1 MATNVKVVGT
11 DLKQVTI
18 KVNPGTYLT
27 DILEQA
33 CVKLKVPSSKYL
45 LKHKQKQLDL
55 SNTWRTSGLVPGA
68 KLELVVR
75 SNTPTAINV
84 ALQFPPPEST
94 LFPPSGRATE
104 KLPSDFTLWKLLR
117 QFESGKS
124 GQGKNLNI
132 TGRGV
137 AQTSNGTAAGSGQL
151 YYETPVLTIE
161 NRTLSTF
168 ADFQKTLSQLG
179 YNSGSVLI
187 RLTFSKTECPLV
199 DAMSEI
205 SRFFETG
212 EEDQKVEESNTGSTT
227 NNEAISSTDDAPSND
242 TPSIPV
248 TEKPETEA
256 PNTVQEDGTGTFPA
270 TQAPTTD
277 ADADADVDAMDVDVP
292 SSDHRP
298 VTIFSAPASG
308 TPTAALRTDSDE
320 AFAPRIEHAQ
330 AHQRLL
336 KTAGENRRLLS
347 DKELEA
353 KAAVEA
359 ARVAAVKSIRIKV
372 RFPDNF
378 SAEWP
383 FGPDDTGAALYAE
396 VRKVMAN
403 DAAPFKLALPPGKV
417 VIKDDGGPSSKL
429 ISGYRLNSNTLVNF
443 MWDEK
448 VPVEARRQPF
458 LKDSAA
464 GQAQQVVVPEVQQ
477 VDVVDE
483 AGPSTYVPTS
493 APKPSSGGDGAG
505 FKKPKWLK
513 GLGGKK

>member
-33 CVKLKVPSSKYL
+33 CEKLKVPSSKYL

-55 SNTWRTSGLVPGA
+55 SNTWRTSGLIPGA

-84 ALQFPPPEST
+84 ALQFPPPESN
-94 LFPPSGRATE
+94 LFPPSGRVTE

-124 GQGKNLNI
+124 SQGKNLNI

-137 AQTSNGTAAGSGQL
+137 VQTNNGTTAGSGQL
-151 YYETPVLTIE
+151 YYETPVLAIE

-187 RLTFSKTECPLV
+187 RLSFRKTDYTLA
-199 DAMSEI
+199 DAMAEMSHHFKVE
-205 SRFFETG
+205 
-212 EEDQKVEESNTGSTT
+212 EEDQKADEASAGSTT
-227 NNEAISSTDDAPSND
+227 NNNTASSSTHTVPPDDVPSV
-242 TPSIPV
+242 PSTNN
-248 TEKPETEA
+248 TEESESRPTIKEE
-256 PNTVQEDGTGTFPA
+256 GTDSSTIAQP
-270 TQAPTTD
+270 PTTHS
-277 ADADADVDAMDVDVP
+277 DAMDIDPP
-292 SSDHRP
+292 SADHRP
-298 VTIFSAPASG
+298 VTIYSAPESN
-308 TPTAALRTDSDE
+308 TPAAVLRTESDD

-336 KTAGENRRLLS
+336 KAAGENQRLLS

-353 KAAVEA
+353 KAAAEA
-359 ARVAAVKSIRIKV
+359 AKVAAIKSIQIKV

-378 SAEWP
+378 SAVWP

-396 VRKVMAN
+396 IRKVMAN
-403 DAAPFKLALPPGKV
+403 DTAPFKLALPPGKT
-417 VIKDDGGPSSKL
+417 VIRDDNSPSSKL
-429 ISGYRLNSNTLVNF
+429 ISGYQLKSNTLINF
-443 MWDEK
+443 MWDDK
-448 VPVEARRQPF
+448 VPNEVRRQPF

-464 GQAQQVVVPEVQQ
+464 GRAQKIVVPDEPA
-477 VDVVDE
+477 DVVDD
-483 AGPSTYVPTS
+483 AGPSSYVPTP
-493 APKPSSGGDGAG
+493 APKPNSGGDSSG

>member
-27 DILEQA
+27 DVLEQA
-33 CVKLKVPSSKYL
+33 CEKLKVPSSKYL

-84 ALQFPPPEST
+84 ALQFPPPESN
-94 LFPPSGRATE
+94 LFPPSGRVTE

-187 RLTFSKTECPLV
+187 RLSFRRTDVTLV
-199 DAMSEI
+199 DAMAEM
-205 SRFFETG
+205 SRHFKAE
-212 EEDQKVEESNTGSTT
+212 EEDRKAEESNVGSTT
-227 NNEAISSTDDAPSND
+227 NNETISSLDAIPPNDAPSI
-242 TPSIPV
+242 PSV
-248 TEKPETEA
+248 DNPETET
-256 PNTVQEDGTGTFPA
+256 PPSVHENNTGPSTAQE
-270 TQAPTTD
+270 PTTD
-277 ADADADVDAMDVDVP
+277 ADAMDVDVP
-292 SSDHRP
+292 SADHRP
-298 VTIFSAPASG
+298 VTIFSAPTSG
-308 TPTAALRTDSDE
+308 TPVAALRTDSDD

-336 KTAGENRRLLS
+336 KTAGENKRLLS
-347 DKELEA
+347 DQELEA
-353 KAAVEA
+353 KAAAEA
-359 ARVAAVKSIRIKV
+359 ARVSAVKSIRIKV

-396 VRKVMAN
+396 VRKIMAN
-403 DAAPFKLALPPGKV
+403 DTAPFKLALPPGKV
-417 VIKDDGGPSSKL
+417 VIKDDSSPASKL
-429 ISGYRLNSNTLVNF
+429 IGGYRLSSNTLVNF
-443 MWDEK
+443 MWDER
-448 VPVEARRQPF
+448 VPIEVRGQPF
-458 LKDSAA
+458 LKGSAA
-464 GQAQQVVVPEVQQ
+464 GQAQQVVVPEEPP
-477 VDVVDE
+477 DVVGE
-483 AGPSTYVPTS
+483 AGPSSYVPTP
-493 APKPSSGGDGAG
+493 APKPSSGGDSSG

>member
-33 CVKLKVPSSKYL
+33 CEKLKVPSSKYL

-84 ALQFPPPEST
+84 ALHFPPPESN
-94 LFPPSGRATE
+94 LFPPSGRVTE

-137 AQTSNGTAAGSGQL
+137 AQTNNGAAAGSGQL

-187 RLTFSKTECPLV
+187 RLSFRKTDCTLA
-199 DAMSEI
+199 DAMAEMSHHFKVE
-205 SRFFETG
+205 
-212 EEDQKVEESNTGSTT
+212 EEDQKADEAGAVSTT
-227 NNEAISSTDDAPSND
+227 SND
-242 TPSIPV
+242 TTKSTHTIPPNDASSAPSTNN
-248 TEKPETEA
+248 TESETR
-256 PNTVQEDGTGTFPA
+256 PTIKEDGTDPSTIAQP
-270 TQAPTTD
+270 PTTHT
-277 ADADADVDAMDVDVP
+277 DAMNIDPP
-292 SSDHRP
+292 SADNRP
-298 VTIFSAPASG
+298 VTIFSAPASN
-308 TPTAALRTDSDE
+308 TPVAALRTESDD

-336 KTAGENRRLLS
+336 KAAGENKRLLS

-353 KAAVEA
+353 KAAAEA
-359 ARVAAVKSIRIKV
+359 SKVAAIKSIRIKV

-403 DAAPFKLALPPGKV
+403 DTAPFKLALPPGKT
-417 VIKDDGGPSSKL
+417 VIKDDSSPSSKL
-429 ISGYRLNSNTLVNF
+429 ISRYRLNSNTLVNF
-443 MWDEK
+443 MWDDK
-448 VPVEARRQPF
+448 VPVEIRRQPF
-458 LKDSAA
+458 LKGSAA
-464 GQAQQVVVPEVQQ
+464 GHAQKIVVPDEPA
-477 VDVVDE
+477 DVVDD
-483 AGPSTYVPTS
+483 AGPSSYVPTPT
-493 APKPSSGGDGAG
+493 PKPNSGGDSSG

>member
-33 CVKLKVPSSKYL
+33 CEKLKVPSSKYL

-84 ALQFPPPEST
+84 ALQFPPPESN
-94 LFPPSGRATE
+94 LFPPSGRVTE

-124 GQGKNLNI
+124 SQGKNLNI

-137 AQTSNGTAAGSGQL
+137 AQTNNGMAVGSGQL

-187 RLTFSKTECPLV
+187 RLSFRKTDCTLV
-199 DAMSEI
+199 DAMAEM
-205 SRFFETG
+205 SRHFKAE
-212 EEDQKVEESNTGSTT
+212 EEDRKTESNTGSTR
-227 NNEAISSTDDAPSND
+227 NNETLNLMDAMPEDNAPGI
-242 TPSIPV
+242 PSIGTPQ
-248 TEKPETEA
+248 TETSPII
-256 PNTVQEDGTGTFPA
+256 QEDITSPST
-270 TQAPTTD
+270 TQAPATN
-277 ADADADVDAMDVDVP
+277 VDAMDIDVP
-292 SSDHRP
+292 SADNRP

-308 TPTAALRTDSDE
+308 TPLAALRADSDD

-336 KTAGENRRLLS
+336 KTAGENKRLLS

-353 KAAVEA
+353 KAAAEA
-359 ARVAAVKSIRIKV
+359 ARVSAVKSIQIKV

-403 DAAPFKLALPPGKV
+403 ETAPFKLALPPGKV
-417 VIKDDGGPSSKL
+417 VIRDDDSGPTSKL
-429 ISGYRLNSNTLVNF
+429 IGGYRLSSNTLVNF

-448 VPVEARRQPF
+448 VPVEVRKQPF
-458 LKDSAA
+458 LKGSAV
-464 GQAQQVVVPEVQQ
+464 GRAQTVVVPEEPP
-477 VDVVDE
+477 DVVDE
-483 AGPSTYVPTS
+483 AGPSSHVPAP
-493 APKPSSGGDGAG
+493 APKPSSGGDGSG